1 MRPTDRRRTSAQQ
14 LAGVPAGVRRAALPS
29 EFVPGSVVP
38 RLAAAFAA
46 MTVPVVL
53 VLDDMLLLDPRAA
66 VIV

>member
-1 MRPTDRRRTSAQQ
+1 VF
-14 LAGVPAGVRRAALPS
+14 GVLPCPAS
-29 EFVPGSVVP
+29 SVPGSVVP

-53 VLDDMLLLDPRAA
+53 VLDDMLLLGPRAA